1 MAKDFVLVGKKM
13 KYAKEDQITVVR
25 VSHEAYNLLVDMAN
39 ESGLPISKIATQAV
53 LYANEHLKYE
63 RKG

>member
-1 MAKDFVLVGKKM
+1 MSKDFVLVGKKL
-13 KYAKEDQITVVR
+13 KYSKKDKVTVVR

-39 ESGLPISKIATQAV
+39 ESGLPMSKIATQAV

>member
-1 MAKDFVLVGKKM
+1 MAKDFVLVGKKL
-13 KYAKEDQITVVR
+13 KYAKDDQVTVIR
-25 VSHEAYNLLVDMAN
+25 VSRDAYNILVDMAN

-53 LYANEHLKYE
+53 MYANDHLKYE